1 MTSKTEGHR
10 DELAPMIAALLPSKQ
25 YWVNPLGVSWP
36 RFSFEE
42 LPIVVQ
48 KLVQLESFCGFLPI
62 REGSKAPMV
71 PYKDKPHS
79 SLLAALKKEPAA
91 LAIRSRNLLTLDFDS
106 ENALKYAADR
116 GINLLDPAWITERTD
131 HFKSK
136 ANFFVSDKKLLE
148 LPNGKIKRT
157 VNYLGTNL
165 DVFLSNDSYI
175 IFLGEHE
182 DGNGHYFSRKGHDVT
197 ALAPPPKEVWDLV
210 LEIAHQEKPAPSNSY
225 SSTTSKRLNPC
236 PICSR
241 SERLWCSETEDGA
254 IWCMNGSTFSAEKS
268 HGPLTI
274 TQVVNTSSGK
284 YAVASI
290 SAPCTTFKPHQERR
304 TYRPHRTT
312 RPKRNTRRALNVR
325 TK

>member
-1 MTSKTEGHR
+1 MTSKTEDHR
-10 DELAPMIAALLPSKQ
+10 DELAPMIAALLPNKQ

-36 RFSFEE
+36 RFTFEE

-175 IFLGEHE
+175 IFLGKHE
-182 DGNGHYFSRKGHDVT
+182 DGNGHYFSRKGLDAT
-197 ALAPPPKEVWDLV
+197 AL
-210 LEIAHQEKPAPSNSY
+210 
-225 SSTTSKRLNPC
+225 KRLQKSLGS
-236 PICSR
+236 CS
-241 SERLWCSETEDGA
+241 
-254 IWCMNGSTFSAEKS
+254 
-268 HGPLTI
+268 
-274 TQVVNTSSGK
+274 
-284 YAVASI
+284 
-290 SAPCTTFKPHQERR
+290 
-304 TYRPHRTT
+304 
-312 RPKRNTRRALNVR
+312 
-325 TK
+325 

>member
-10 DELAPMIAALLPSKQ
+10 DELAPMIAALLPNKQ

-36 RFSFEE
+36 RFTFEE

-62 REGSKAPMV
+62 KKGSKAPMV
-71 PYKDKPHS
+71 CYKNKPHS
-79 SLLAALKKEPAA
+79 PLLAALRKKPAA
-91 LAIRSRNLLTLDFDS
+91 LAIRSRNVLTLDFDS
-106 ENALKYAADR
+106 IEAYNYAAEER
-116 GINLLDPAWITERTD
+116 GIDLSYPSDWIIERTD
-131 HFKSK
+131 NDQKFKIHYL
-136 ANFFVSDKKLLE
+136 VSDEKLLE

-157 VNYLGTNL
+157 VNYQGTNL

-175 IFLGEHE
+175 IFLGKHE
-182 DGNGHYFSRKGHDVT
+182 DGNGHYFSRKGFDVT

-241 SERLWCSETEDGA
+241 NERLWCSETEDGA

-274 TQVVNTSSGK
+274 SQVVNTSSGK

-290 SAPCTTFKPHQERR
+290 SAACTTFKPHQERR

-312 RPKRNTRRALNVR
+312 RSKTNIRRAF
-325 TK
+325 

>member
-1 MTSKTEGHR
+1 MTSKAEGHR

-25 YWVNPLGVSWP
+25 YIQHVYDKECEW
-36 RFSFEE
+36 FSLEE
-42 LPIVVQ
+42 LPVVVQ

-71 PYKDKPHS
+71 PYKNKPHS
-79 SLLAALKKEPAA
+79 PLLAALRKEPAA

-136 ANFFVSDKKLLE
+136 AISFVSDKKLLE

-175 IFLGEHE
+175 IFLGKHE
-182 DGNGHYFSRKGHDVT
+182 DGNGHYFSRKGFDAT
-197 ALAPPPKEVWDLV
+197 ALAPPPNEVWDLV
-210 LEIAHQEKPAPSNSY
+210 LEIAESEQTSPKKTY
-225 SSTTSKRLNPC
+225 SSTNSKRLNPC
-236 PICSR
+236 PICGR
-241 SERLWCSETEDGA
+241 DERLWCSETDDGY
-254 IWCMNGSTFSAEKS
+254 IWCMNGSTFSSEKS
-268 HGPLTI
+268 HGRLKLGD
-274 TQVVNTSSGK
+274 VVNG
-284 YAVASI
+284 YAVVSI
-290 SAPCTTFKPHQERR
+290 GDQCNTFKPHQERR
-304 TYRPHRTT
+304 IYRPHRSKT
-312 RPKRNTRRALNVR
+312 NVR
-325 TK
+325 RMLNARK

>member
-10 DELAPMIAALLPSKQ
+10 DSLAPMIAALLPNKQ
-25 YWVNPLGVSWP
+25 YRVNDNGVSWP
-36 RFSFEE
+36 RFTLED
-42 LPIVVQ
+42 LTIVVQ

-62 REGSKAPMV
+62 RKGSKAPMV
-71 PYKDKPHS
+71 CYKNKPHS
-79 SLLAALKKEPAA
+79 PLLAALRKKPAA

-106 ENALKYAADR
+106 WEAVIYAGER
-116 GINLLDPAWITERTD
+116 GIDVFYPSGFITERTD
-131 HFKSK
+131 NEGKYKIHYY
-136 ANFFVSDKKLLE
+136 VSDEKLLE

-157 VNYLGTNL
+157 VNYQGTNL

-175 IFLGEHE
+175 IFLGKHE
-182 DGNGHYFSRKGHDVT
+182 DGNGHYFSRKGFDAT

-210 LEIAHQEKPAPSNSY
+210 LEIAASEQTSPKKTY
-225 SSTTSKRLNPC
+225 SSTTSTRLNPC

-268 HGPLTI
+268 HSPLTI
-274 TQVVNTSSGK
+274 SQVVNTGSGK

-290 SAPCTTFKPHQERR
+290 SASCTTFKPHQERR
-304 TYRPHRTT
+304 IYRPHRTT
-312 RPKRNTRRALNVR
+312 RSKTNIRRAF
-325 TK
+325 